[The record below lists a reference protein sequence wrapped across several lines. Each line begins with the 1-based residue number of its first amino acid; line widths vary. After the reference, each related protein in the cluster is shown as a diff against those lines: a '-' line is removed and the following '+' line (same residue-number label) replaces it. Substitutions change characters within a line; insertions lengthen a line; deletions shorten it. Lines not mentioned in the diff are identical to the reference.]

1 MMMLRGVYEV
11 LEAASTRAF
20 GEVHIDGGR
29 DAVIARRTPPAPRA
43 HRRLYCL
50 ILRRLHVPSTVP

>member
-11 LEAASTRAF
+11 LEAASSRAF

-50 ILRRLHVPSTVP
+50 ILR